1 MKKIVL
7 MLGALA
13 SLVAHAQ
20 VRLVVESISNDTDY
34 PLQVLNSQL
43 KEITVILPGK
53 SYNAELIYELNVRY
67 AELNFYQM
75 QPSGSK
81 ERFLQ
86 FVGSFNID
94 MISRQ
99 GALSLLLQ
107 KIPLLEAGEK
117 YFEISNDYNVAAL
130 RSELESWVF
139 RVKIELNQKPQ
150 DSIIFFNREV
160 VYRR

>member
-34 PLQVLNSQL
+34 PIQVLNSQL

-75 QPSGSK
+75 
-81 ERFLQ
+81 
-86 FVGSFNID
+86 
-94 MISRQ
+94 
-99 GALSLLLQ
+99 
-107 KIPLLEAGEK
+107 
-117 YFEISNDYNVAAL
+117 
-130 RSELESWVF
+130 
-139 RVKIELNQKPQ
+139 
-150 DSIIFFNREV
+150 
-160 VYRR
+160 